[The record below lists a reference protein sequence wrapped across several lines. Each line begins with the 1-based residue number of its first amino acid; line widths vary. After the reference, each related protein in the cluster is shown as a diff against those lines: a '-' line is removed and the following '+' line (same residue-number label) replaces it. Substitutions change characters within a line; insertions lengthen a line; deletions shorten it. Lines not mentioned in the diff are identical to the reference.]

1 MSPRRAAFTLVEVLV
16 ALVITGLVTS
26 VAYAALQGG
35 IDTRERLEHH
45 HDRTEAMTAA
55 RGMIASAVRHA
66 LPGVRGGPATF
77 SVVRG
82 MRSDSVHLLSRGI
95 VEPYGTSASWSV
107 TFWVRNDSLQLRAS
121 PSEGSAPLVTAAVAG
136 ATSLRLHTLAR
147 GSFATW
153 SDRWEDPSVAPTA
166 VRLTWTEASGRPVD
180 QVVRIGLERTP

>member
-35 IDTRERLEHH
+35 IDIRERLERH

-82 MRSDSVHLLSRGI
+82 IRSDSVHLLTRGV
-95 VEPYGTSASWSV
+95 VEPYGTSAAWSV
-107 TFWVRNDSLQLRAS
+107 SFWVRNDSLHFRAS
-121 PSEGSAPLVTAAVAG
+121 PTEGGAPAVTAAVAG
-136 ATSLRLHTLAR
+136 ATSLRLHALAR
-147 GSFATW
+147 GAFAAW
-153 SDRWEDPSVAPTA
+153 SDSWEDPSVAPTA
-166 VRLTWTEASGRPVD
+166 VRLAWTQPTGRPVD
-180 QVVRIGLERTP
+180 QVVRVGLERAP